1 VGRERHNLQKG
12 LLKEVIRMAIVYPIE
27 VLLGSED
34 AYAEDRGCEN
44 INSLQYYTYTTWE
57 TKYHACFHFSSHLSI
72 KAGEIY
78 RSLQHFLL
86 EGECKKG
93 KCLCV
98 AYPRDPDMGHV
109 VLHEHEV
116 GECPLSSYE

>member
-1 VGRERHNLQKG
+1 
-12 LLKEVIRMAIVYPIE
+12 MPYVYPME
-27 VLLGSED
+27 VDLGKED
-34 AYAEDRGCEN
+34 AIAEDLGCED
-44 INSLQYYTYTTWE
+44 INSLQCYTYTTWE
-57 TKYHACFHFSSHLSI
+57 TKYHACFQFSSHLSI

-86 EGECKKG
+86 EGHCKKG

-98 AYPRDPDMGHV
+98 AYPRRLSLGHV
-109 VLHEHEV
+109 VIHEHEV